1 MTEENK
7 LITERKKKLDAIKL
21 NNKAYPNTFRKKDY
35 ANNIGD
41 EYRDLEKED
50 IAEKEISVSIAG
62 RLLTIRNMGNSS
74 FANLHDESGNI
85 QIYLQKKQV
94 GEDNYTLFNNLDL
107 GDIVGI
113 EGVLFKTKTGE
124 LTVNT
129 SSIMLLSKSLRPLPE
144 KFHGIADIEIKYRQR
159 YLDLMINPETKSLFK
174 TRSKIVSQIR
184 NFFIEDDY
192 LEVETPMMH
201 MIPGGAAAKPFITHH
216 NSLDLDLYLR
226 IAPELF
232 LKRCI
237 IGGYEKVFEINR
249 SFRNEGLSVKHNP
262 EFTMIEFYCAYQ
274 DYIYLM
280 SLIENLF
287 SKIISSLNFSS
298 SFKYQDLQIDFKT
311 PFMKIKFYD
320 SIEKYA
326 ADIDISQ
333 LNDKR
338 YIESYCSTHN
348 INISDKGSIVKMHLD
363 IFDKMV
369 EKELI
374 NPTFVTHYPTE
385 VSPLSRS
392 FDDEPSLVERFEL
405 FIAGREIA
413 NGFSELND
421 PEEQSNRFKDQ
432 VNSDDDEKMSYDE
445 DFVTALEYGMPPT
458 AGAGIGIDRLIMLF
472 TNSASIRDVLLFP
485 HMKPKK

>member
-7 LITERKKKLDAIKL
+7 LITERKKKLEEIKKKY
-21 NNKAYPNTFRKKDY
+21 NPYPNTFKKL
-35 ANNIGD
+35 NNASALISS
-41 EYRDLEKED
+41 YSNTEKENLVND
-50 IAEKEISVSIAG
+50 VINVSISG

-94 GEDNYTLFNNLDL
+94 GEDAYLLFNNLDL

-113 EGVLFKTKTGE
+113 KGNLFKTNTGE
-124 LTVNT
+124 LTINT
-129 SSIMLLSKSLRPLPE
+129 ETIELLSKSLRPLPE

-159 YLDLMINPETKSLFK
+159 YLDLMINPETKELFK
-174 TRSKIVSQIR
+174 KRSKIISAIR
-184 NFFIEDDY
+184 NHFILDGY

-201 MIPGGAAAKPFITHH
+201 MIPGGAAAKPFVTHH

-262 EFTMIEFYCAYQ
+262 EFTMIEFYCAYEN
-274 DYIYLM
+274 YLYLM
-280 SLIENLF
+280 KLIEDLF
-287 SKIISSLNFSS
+287 ENIIKALGVVPKFD
-298 SFKYQDLQIDFKT
+298 YQEYEIDFKT
-311 PFMKIKFYD
+311 PFSKIKFYD
-320 SIEKYA
+320 AIEKYA
-326 ADIDISQ
+326 IGIDSA
-333 LNDKR
+333 K
-338 YIESYCSTHN
+338 
-348 INISDKGSIVKMHLD
+348 ISDKDYLEQYCLSQSIKISDTSSVVKIHLD
-363 IFDKMV
+363 IFEKLV
-369 EKELI
+369 EKQLI
-374 NPTFVTHYPTE
+374 NPTFITHYPTE

-392 FDDEPSLVERFEL
+392 FDDSPELVERFEL
-405 FIAGREIA
+405 FVAGREIA

-421 PEEQSNRFKDQ
+421 PLEQSKRFKAQ
-432 VNSDDDEKMSYDE
+432 VASDDDEKMSYDD
-445 DFVTALEYGMPPT
+445 DFVMALEYGMPPT

-472 TNSASIRDVLLFP
+472 TNSPSIRDVLLFP

>member
-7 LITERKKKLDAIKL
+7 LITERKKKLEEIKK
-21 NNKAYPNTFRKKDY
+21 NHKAYPNSFKKTDY
-35 ANNIGD
+35 ANNLISNHSNSGK
-41 EYRDLEKED
+41 ESLEKD
-50 IAEKEISVSIAG
+50 PISVSVSG

-74 FANLHDESGNI
+74 FANLHDESGDI

-94 GEDNYTLFNNLDL
+94 GEDSYKLFNNLDL

-113 EGVLFKTKTGE
+113 NGTLFKTKTNE

-129 SSIMLLSKSLRPLPE
+129 ESIELLSKSLRPLPE

-159 YLDLMINPETKSLFK
+159 YLDLMINPETKNLFK
-174 TRSKIVSQIR
+174 VRSKIISAIR
-184 NFFIEDDY
+184 NYFINSNY

-262 EFTMIEFYCAYQ
+262 EFTMIEFYCAYEN
-274 DYIYLM
+274 YLYLM
-280 SLIENLF
+280 ELIEKLFENLLGVLEADI
-287 SKIISSLNFSS
+287 KLD
-298 SFKYQDLQIDFKT
+298 YQENIIDFKT
-311 PFMKIKFYD
+311 PFTKIKFYD
-320 SIEKYA
+320 AIEKYA
-326 ADIDISQ
+326 IDIDVSR
-333 LNDKR
+333 LNDR
-338 YIESYCSTHN
+338 EYIESYCS
-348 INISDKGSIVKMHLD
+348 SQSIKITDDHSIAKAHLD
-363 IFDKMV
+363 IFEKLV
-369 EKELI
+369 EKQFI

-392 FDDEPSLVERFEL
+392 FDDNPELVERFEL

-421 PEEQSNRFKDQ
+421 PQEQSKRFKAQ
-432 VNSDDDEKMSYDE
+432 SESNDDEKMSYDG
-445 DFVTALEYGMPPT
+445 DFITALEYGMPPT

-472 TNSASIRDVLLFP
+472 TNSPSIRDVLLFP

>member
-7 LITERKKKLDAIKL
+7 LITERKKKLDAIKV

-35 ANNIGD
+35 ANSISD
-41 EYRDLEKED
+41 KYKDLEKED
-50 IAEKEISVSIAG
+50 IAEKNIPVSIAG

-94 GEDNYTLFNNLDL
+94 GEDSYILFNNLDL

-129 SSIMLLSKSLRPLPE
+129 SSIILLSKSLRPLPE

-174 TRSKIVSQIR
+174 TRSKIVSEIR

-216 NSLDLDLYLR
+216 NSLDLNLYLR

-298 SFKYQDLQIDFKT
+298 NFKYQDLRINFKT
-311 PFMKIKFYD
+311 PFTKIKFYD

-326 ADIDISQ
+326 EGIDSSKF
-333 LNDKR
+333 NDKK
-338 YIESYCSTHN
+338 YIEDYCSEN
-348 INISDKGSIVKMHLD
+348 SIKISDKGSIVKMHLD

-392 FDDEPSLVERFEL
+392 FDDEPNLVERFEL

-421 PEEQSNRFKDQ
+421 PEEQSNRFKEQ

-458 AGAGIGIDRLIMLF
+458 AGAGIGIDRLIMIF
-472 TNSASIRDVLLFP
+472 TDSASIRDVLLFP

>member
-7 LITERKKKLDAIKL
+7 LITERKKKLDAIKI

-35 ANNIGD
+35 ANSISD
-41 EYRDLEKED
+41 KYKDLEKED
-50 IAEKEISVSIAG
+50 IAEKNIPVSIAG

-94 GEDNYTLFNNLDL
+94 GEDSYLLFNNLDL

-174 TRSKIVSQIR
+174 TRSKIVSEIR

-298 SFKYQDLQIDFKT
+298 NFEYQGLQIDFKT
-311 PFMKIKFYD
+311 PFTKIKFYD

-326 ADIDISQ
+326 KGIDFSK
-333 LNDKR
+333 LNDKN
-338 YIESYCSTHN
+338 YIEDYCSENN
-348 INISDKGSIVKMHLD
+348 IKISDKGSIVKMHLD

-392 FDDEPSLVERFEL
+392 FDDEPNLVERFEL
-405 FIAGREIA
+405 FIAGREMA

-421 PEEQSNRFKDQ
+421 PEEQSNRFKEQ

-445 DFVTALEYGMPPT
+445 DFVMALEYGMPPT
-458 AGAGIGIDRLIMLF
+458 AGAGIGIDRLIMIF
-472 TNSASIRDVLLFP
+472 TDSASIRDVLLFP

>member
-1 MTEENK
+1 MTDENK
-7 LITERKKKLDAIKL
+7 LITERKKKLEAIKV
-21 NNKAYPNTFRKKDY
+21 NNKTYPNTFRKKDY
-35 ANNIGD
+35 AKNILV
-41 EYRDLEKED
+41 EYKDTDKE
-50 IAEKEISVSIAG
+50 ILAEKNINVCISG

-74 FANLHDESGNI
+74 FANLHDESGNV

-94 GEDNYTLFNNLDL
+94 GEDSYSLFNNLDL

-113 EGVLFKTKTGE
+113 KGILFKTKTGE

-129 SSIMLLSKSLRPLPE
+129 SSLTLLSKSLRPLPE

-159 YLDLMINPETKSLFK
+159 YLDLMINPDTKSLFK
-174 TRSKIVSQIR
+174 TRSKIVSSIR
-184 NFFIEDDY
+184 DFFINDDY

-237 IGGYEKVFEINR
+237 IGGFEKVFEINR

-274 DYIYLM
+274 DYLYLM
-280 SLIENLF
+280 SLIEDLF
-287 SKIISSLNFSS
+287 SNVINVLNLDTKFLYQEQDIS
-298 SFKYQDLQIDFKT
+298 FKT
-311 PFMKIKFYD
+311 PFTRIKFYD
-320 SIEKYA
+320 AIAKYA
-326 ADIDISQ
+326 NDFDASQ
-333 LNDKR
+333 LKDKS
-338 YIESYCSTHN
+338 YIQKYCSEN
-348 INISDKGSIVKMHLD
+348 GIGISDKESLVKMHLG
-363 IFDKMV
+363 IFEKVV
-369 EKELI
+369 EKQLI
-374 NPTFVTHYPTE
+374 DPTFVTHYPTE

-392 FDDEPSLVERFEL
+392 FDDNPDLVERFEL
-405 FIAGREIA
+405 FVAGREIA
-413 NGFSELND
+413 NGFLELND
-421 PEEQSNRFKDQ
+421 PEEQSKRFKSQ
-432 VNSDDDEKMSYDE
+432 VNSNDDEKMSYDD
-445 DFVTALEYGMPPT
+445 DFITALEYGMPPT

-472 TNSASIRDVLLFP
+472 TDSASIRDVLLFP